1 MKKLAFALICG
12 LAVAATS
19 CSDASNGA
27 SKPAAQ
33 APKAESFET
42 SINIR
47 YVSMDSILN
56 NYTLAKTV
64 SEEARAMAIDLQSYQ
79 NQLANQLQKE
89 ANAIQQKAQNNGY
102 LSEASYNADMKSLNN
117 KQNSFQN
124 EYARRE
130 MKANQDMALRQQA
143 LMDSINNFIIE
154 FNKERKYDAILL
166 RDAGLFFNPALD
178 ITPEVIEGLN
188 ARYKAPE
195 GASISEAKK

>member
-1 MKKLAFALICG
+1 
-12 LAVAATS
+12 
-19 CSDASNGA
+19 
-27 SKPAAQ
+27 
-33 APKAESFET
+33 
-42 SINIR
+42 
-47 YVSMDSILN
+47 
-56 NYTLAKTV
+56 
-64 SEEARAMAIDLQSYQ
+64 
-79 NQLANQLQKE
+79 
-89 ANAIQQKAQNNGY
+89 
-102 LSEASYNADMKSLNN
+102 MKSLNN

-178 ITPEVIEGLN
+178 ITPEVIQGLN

-195 GASISEAKK
+195 GAPAPEAKK